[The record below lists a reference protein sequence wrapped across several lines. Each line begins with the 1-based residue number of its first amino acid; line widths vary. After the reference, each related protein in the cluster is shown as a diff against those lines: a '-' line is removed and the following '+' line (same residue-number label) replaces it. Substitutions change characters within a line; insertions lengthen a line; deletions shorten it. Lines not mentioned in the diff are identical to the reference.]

1 MFYCKKK
8 SISHIIKVNI
18 KAFETIL
25 VVYRNRYFKLLNES
39 TKAQKKMSSG
49 RLTRTF

>member
-1 MFYCKKK
+1 M
-8 SISHIIKVNI
+8 SHIIKVNI

-25 VVYRNRYFKLLNES
+25 VVYRNRYFILLNES
-39 TKAQKKMSSG
+39 TKAQKKMSGG